1 MANENEL
8 AVASRAGTIRLEVV
22 TPEGAAIRVDVDQ
35 VEAPSVNGEFG
46 VLPGHLPLLAA
57 MRPGV
62 VRYRSAGKTLAAA
75 VGAGFAEAGPDRMAI
90 LTDRC
95 VDGKDV
101 DVADVRAQLESA
113 SRKVDAWG
121 DAAEGPAFEELSRA
135 VQWYQAQLDA
145 ARELGRV

>member
-8 AVASRAGTIRLEVV
+8 ATLSRAGIIRLEVV
-22 TPEGAAIRVDVDQ
+22 TPEGPAIRVDVDQ

-75 VGAGFAEAGPDRMAI
+75 VGAGFAEAGADRMAI

-101 DVADVRAQLESA
+101 DIAAARTQLEA
-113 SRKVDAWG
+113 AARKVDAWT
-121 DAAEGPAFEELSRA
+121 DVAEGAEFEELSRA
-135 VQWYQAQLDA
+135 VAWFQAQLDA
-145 ARELGRV
+145 AREVGRA

>member
-8 AVASRAGTIRLEVV
+8 ATTSRGGIVRLEVV

-75 VGAGFAEAGPDRMAI
+75 VGPGFAEAGADRMAI

-95 VDGKDV
+95 IDGKDV
-101 DVADVRAQLESA
+101 DVAEVRAQLEA
-113 SRKVDAWG
+113 ATRKVEAWG
-121 DAAEGPAFEELSRA
+121 EAAEGPAYDELTHS
-135 VQWYQAQLDA
+135 VQWFQAQLDA
-145 ARELGRV
+145 ARELGRA

>member
-1 MANENEL
+1 MANESEL
-8 AVASRAGTIRLEVV
+8 ATTTRGGIIRLEVV

-75 VGAGFAEAGPDRMAI
+75 VGAGFAEAGADRMAI

-101 DVADVRAQLESA
+101 DVSEVRAQLEVA
-113 SRKVDAWG
+113 NRKVEAWN
-121 DAAEGPAFEELSRA
+121 DAAEGSDFEALTVS
-135 VQWYQAQLDA
+135 VQWLQAQLDA
-145 ARELGRV
+145 ARELGRA

>member
-8 AVASRAGTIRLEVV
+8 AVASRAGIIRLEVV
-22 TPEGAAIRVDVDQ
+22 TPEGAAVRADVDQ

-62 VRYRSAGKTLAAA
+62 VRFRSAGKTLAVA
-75 VGAGFAEAGPDRMAI
+75 VGAGFAEAGADRMSI

-101 DVADVRAQLESA
+101 DLAATRSQLDA
-113 SRKVDAWG
+113 ATRKVEAWSE
-121 DAAEGPAFEELSRA
+121 AAEGPEYDELSRS
-135 VQWYQAQLDA
+135 VLWLQAQLDA
-145 ARELGRV
+145 ARELGRS